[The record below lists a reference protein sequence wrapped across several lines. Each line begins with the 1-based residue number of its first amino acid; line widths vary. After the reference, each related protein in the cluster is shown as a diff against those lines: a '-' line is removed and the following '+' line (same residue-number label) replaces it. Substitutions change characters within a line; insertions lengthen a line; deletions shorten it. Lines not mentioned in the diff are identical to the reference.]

1 MRVRL
6 RASGHSAHA
15 PLYHSDTSVQPGK
28 GPTSSD
34 RTGEFRLKPGTVRI
48 AFVPAVPYEAIADKT
63 PEELREHMRGFIE
76 ALAGS

>member
-1 MRVRL
+1 MWVGL
-6 RASGHSAHA
+6 RGSGHAAHA
-15 PLYHSDTSVQPGK
+15 PLYHSGTSAQPGK

-34 RTGEFRLKPGTVRI
+34 RTDVFRLNPGTVGI

-63 PEELREHMRGFIE
+63 PEELLEHVRGIIE